1 MLLLKT
7 DTLDSVVAV
16 ALTSA
21 QLAEMEERYGQP
33 DELDGLAAVQLTPP
47 SGTFIVAWI
56 DDVAVGCGGLR
67 RIDDATG
74 EIKRMFVAAE
84 ARRRG
89 VARALLAELEATARS
104 LGYTRLVLETG
115 IKQPE
120 AIALYEAH
128 GYKPIEPYG
137 LYKDSPLSRCFAK
150 SLA

>member
-1 MLLLKT
+1 
-7 DTLDSVVAV
+7 
-16 ALTSA
+16 
-21 QLAEMEERYGQP
+21 MEGRYGQP
-33 DELDGLAAVQLTPP
+33 DELDGLAAAQLTPP
-47 SGTFIVAWI
+47 SGTFIVAWM
-56 DDVAVGCGGLR
+56 DDAAVGCGGLR

-74 EIKRMFVAAE
+74 EIKRMFVAAD